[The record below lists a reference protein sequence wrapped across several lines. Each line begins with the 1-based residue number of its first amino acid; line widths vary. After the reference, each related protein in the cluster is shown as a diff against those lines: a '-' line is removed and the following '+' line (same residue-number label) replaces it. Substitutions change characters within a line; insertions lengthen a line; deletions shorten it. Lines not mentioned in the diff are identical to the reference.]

1 MSPRSG
7 SIPWS
12 RLGFSIRWASSIA
25 AASAFCSSSRK
36 RRRRSSLPGAFT
48 SFPQATC
55 GRSCRRRTSSPIMT
69 SRATISTKLGDY
81 GYFAIAL
88 AVAIALLFAW
98 VFIKGGYLLTV
109 LQLAMIYGVFCVGL
123 NFFMGYTG
131 QASFG
136 QNAFAAIG
144 GYGTAILCVEYGFEP
159 VLALLVSMAIAG
171 IASVVV
177 GYPTLRLRGHYLAM
191 ATFALGLITY
201 DLSVQW
207 TSLTQGYMGYAGI
220 PPLGIGPFT
229 VEDERLKLVC
239 LAIILV
245 FGVWLSSRLRHSR
258 FGRALRAI
266 SSTELGA
273 AALGIRVPRYKLL
286 AFIIAAL
293 YASVAGSLFAHTVGF
308 ISPEVFGLQMVVV
321 TFTMLYVG
329 GIGTVMGPAIGAVI
343 ASLLPEVVRSTGRFQ
358 DIAYAAVLILM
369 LIFVPKGLSTLGS
382 IGRRRVVKAG
392 AEG

>member
-1 MSPRSG
+1 
-7 SIPWS
+7 
-12 RLGFSIRWASSIA
+12 
-25 AASAFCSSSRK
+25 
-36 RRRRSSLPGAFT
+36 
-48 SFPQATC
+48 
-55 GRSCRRRTSSPIMT
+55 MT
-69 SRATISTKLGDY
+69 SRAIISTKLGDY

-144 GYGTAILCVEYGFEP
+144 GYGSAILTVQYGWEP
-159 VLALLVSMAIAG
+159 ILALLVSMAVAG
-171 IASVVV
+171 VAAVVV

-201 DLSVQW
+201 DVSVQW
-207 TSLTQGYMGYAGI
+207 TDLTQGYMGYSGI

-229 VEDERLKLVC
+229 VEDDKLKLIC
-239 LAIILV
+239 LAVILA

-286 AFIIAAL
+286 AFIIAAV

-329 GIGTVMGPAIGAVI
+329 GIGTVLGPAIGAVI

-382 IGRRRVVKAG
+382 IGRRRALKAG